1 LPYSGGDL
9 KGGTGFC
16 WNFIIMVAISAS
28 EIQAVTSKNTS
39 SENFL
44 QVAAIAACAELQ
56 VEVASEAGPPTDR

>member
-1 LPYSGGDL
+1 
-9 KGGTGFC
+9 
-16 WNFIIMVAISAS
+16 MVAISAS